1 MNEIVLTERV
11 RRAERMRAVQEA
23 RPTEAAS

>member
-11 RRAERMRAVQEA
+11 PRAERVRAVQEA
-23 RPTEAAS
+23 RLTEAAS